1 MATGQAT
8 GYYELYRGT
17 SIGMALADTLDDLIS
32 NRRIEPQLAMRVLAN
47 FDEAVAKV
55 LADRVKAR
63 MTFKVSARRGEARRC
78 WNTAEATLAKD
89 VY

>member
-1 MATGQAT
+1 MATSQAP

-63 MTFKVSARRGEARRC
+63 MTFKVSVQPLGDATEPARMMEQ
-78 WNTAEATLAKD
+78 L
-89 VY
+89 Y